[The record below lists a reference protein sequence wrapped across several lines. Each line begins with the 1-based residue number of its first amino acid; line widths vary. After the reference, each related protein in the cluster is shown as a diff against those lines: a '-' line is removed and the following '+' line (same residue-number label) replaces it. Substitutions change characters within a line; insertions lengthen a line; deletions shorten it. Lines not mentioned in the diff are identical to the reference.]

1 MVFEMRKKGK
11 YKSAEKFMTKIKEIQ
26 EKAKAVLE
34 KVQEEIKKYVDRKR
48 EEANKY
54 KVEDL
59 VMFSTKNLKYQ
70 IVGKRT
76 EKLMERFVEFYKI
89 KRIVLLNT
97 VELELP
103 ATIKIH
109 SVVNV
114 SRIQ

>member
-1 MVFEMRKKGK
+1 MRKKRK
-11 YKSAEKFMTKIKEIQ
+11 YKGAEKFMTKIKEVQ
-26 EKAKAVLE
+26 EKAKAVLK
-34 KVQEEIKKYVDRKR
+34 KVQEIKKYVDRKR
-48 EEANKY
+48 EEADKY

-59 VMFSTKNLKYQ
+59 VIFSTKNLKYQ

-76 EKLMERFVEFYKI
+76 EKLIERFVEFYKI